1 VIGPNVVIGDGT
13 RIESHAVIEPFTT
26 LGANCVIKSHAVL
39 GGEPQDHKFSGERS
53 YLVLGE
59 HNIIREF
66 VTLHRATGEEQAT
79 VLGDHNMI
87 MAYCHIGHNCTFG
100 SNISMA
106 NGVGVSGHVIV
117 EDRVVFGGMV
127 GVHQFVK
134 IGQLAMVGGMSKVE
148 QDIPPYMKADGRP
161 AEVYD
166 LNIIGCRRA
175 GIRDTV
181 RAELKLAYKL
191 LYRSGFNV
199 SQAIEAIDA
208 EVPPS
213 PERDYLLN
221 FVKNIKYGYR
231 GRQLDTPRA

>member
-1 VIGPNVVIGDGT
+1 
-13 RIESHAVIEPFTT
+13 
-26 LGANCVIKSHAVL
+26 
-39 GGEPQDHKFSGERS
+39 
-53 YLVLGE
+53 
-59 HNIIREF
+59 
-66 VTLHRATGEEQAT
+66 
-79 VLGDHNMI
+79 M
-87 MAYCHIGHNCTFG
+87 
-100 SNISMA
+100 
-106 NGVGVSGHVIV
+106 
-117 EDRVVFGGMV
+117 
-127 GVHQFVK
+127 K